1 MKSEKP
7 GGKRKYKTRHL
18 ENAVKESTSLE
29 REKDPKKAFSKF
41 HDCCKNEDS
50 LSDNRASSETKH
62 KKKKK
67 KMRSPSV
74 EIVYEGKVT
83 DTMKHAKKKKKKHKK
98 KHRKHHMSN
107 SPHSSPVV
115 ITIDSD
121 SSKEPESTECDSS
134 VTWTG
139 TTHLNER
146 ECESPSSFLG
156 ITGCEDVYR
165 VSKETREVVKE
176 FSIPDRGRD
185 LDADIRNAGAELVEA
200 TERGDQSLD
209 LADTAS
215 GNMETVGS
223 DSQEAQAAPSSQLS
237 SPRTSL
243 LGHPERP
250 PLILRLPK
258 RLVNRSS
265 WLESLEKNM

>member
-1 MKSEKP
+1 M
-7 GGKRKYKTRHL
+7 
-18 ENAVKESTSLE
+18 E
-29 REKDPKKAFSKF
+29 REKDPKKTFSKF
-41 HDCCKNEDS
+41 RDCCKNEDS
-50 LSDNRASSETKH
+50 LSDNQVSSETKH

-107 SPHSSPVV
+107 SAHSSPVV

-165 VSKETREVVKE
+165 VSKETRGVVKKY
-176 FSIPDRGRD
+176 SIHTRGRD
-185 LDADIRNAGAELVEA
+185 
-200 TERGDQSLD
+200 
-209 LADTAS
+209 
-215 GNMETVGS
+215 
-223 DSQEAQAAPSSQLS
+223 
-237 SPRTSL
+237 
-243 LGHPERP
+243 
-250 PLILRLPK
+250 
-258 RLVNRSS
+258 
-265 WLESLEKNM
+265 